1 MASVALQQG
10 SNPSRSS
17 VTRLSLPVEGMT
29 CASCVGRV
37 ERALKGVPGVQTA
50 AVNLATERADI
61 TFTGLADPQAAVRA
75 IEGAG
80 YTVRAETTELA
91 IEDMTCAS
99 CVGRVEKAL
108 AKIPGVLEATV
119 NLATERARVRH
130 LAGVVSTADLEAA
143 VEQAGYKSRR
153 LSAETATAGDQDA
166 ERRDSEARALRRAL
180 LTASVLALP
189 VFILEMGSHL
199 IPVMHHWVMGV
210 LGEQTSWYVQFVL
223 ATLVLFGPGL
233 RFFRKGVPALLRGA
247 PDMNS
252 LVSLGTAAAY
262 GYSVVATFVPEVLPA
277 GTANVYFEAAV
288 VIVTLILLG
297 RTLEARAK
305 GRTSQAIKRLVGLQA
320 KTARVERNGEAI
332 EIALDQVMTGDVVL
346 VRPGEKIPVDG
357 EVVEGASYV
366 DESMITGEPVPVSK
380 GVGAEVVGGTINKTG
395 AFSFRVTKVGANTV
409 LAQIIRLV
417 EEAQGS
423 KLPIQALVDK
433 VTMWFVPAVMAAAA
447 LTFLVWLVFGP
458 DPALTFALVNAV
470 AVLIIACPC
479 AMGLAT
485 PTSIMVGTGRAA
497 ELGILF
503 RKGEALQ
510 ALRDVS
516 VIALDKT
523 GTLTKGR
530 PELTDLVP
538 AEGFEYN
545 EVLALVAAVETRSE
559 HPIAEAIVAAAKQQ
573 DITLAPIEGFDAT
586 PGFGV
591 SAKVAGRTV
600 AVGADRFMTQLGL
613 DVASFLQTAQ
623 RLGEQGKSPLYAA
636 IDGRLAAVI
645 AVADPIKET
654 TPAAIKALH
663 ALGLKVAMITG
674 DNAATAAAIARQL
687 GIDEVAAEVL
697 PDGKVA
703 ALKKFRINGARVA
716 FVGDGIN
723 DAPALAEA
731 DVGLAIGTGTDVA
744 IEAADVVLM
753 SGDLRGVPNAI
764 ALSKATIRN
773 IKQNL
778 FWAFAYNAVLI
789 PVAAGAL
796 YPLNGTLLSPVFAAA
811 AMALSS
817 VFVLAN
823 ALRLKRFR
831 APMTVETRTETSA
844 SGVASPKSHLVN
856 AH

>member
-1 MASVALQQG
+1 MASVALQQD
-10 SNPSRSS
+10 SNLSPSSG
-17 VTRLSLPVEGMT
+17 TRLSLPVEGMT

-37 ERALKGVPGVQTA
+37 ERALKAVPNVQTV

-61 TFTGLADPQAAVRA
+61 TFAGLADSHAAVRA
-75 IEGAG
+75 IESAG
-80 YTVRAETTELA
+80 YAVREENTELA
-91 IEDMTCAS
+91 IED
-99 CVGRVEKAL
+99 
-108 AKIPGVLEATV
+108 I
-119 NLATERARVRH
+119 
-130 LAGVVSTADLEAA
+130 
-143 VEQAGYKSRR
+143 
-153 LSAETATAGDQDA
+153 
-166 ERRDSEARALRRAL
+166 ERRESEARGLRRSLYIAAI
-180 LTASVLALP
+180 LTLP
-189 VFILEMGSHL
+189 VFLLEMGSHL
-199 IPVMHHWVMGV
+199 IPAMHHWVMGV
-210 LGEQTSWYVQFVL
+210 LGQQTSWYVQFAL
-223 ATLVLFGPGL
+223 TTLVLFGPGL
-233 RFFRKGVPALLRGA
+233 RFFLKGVPALQRGA

-262 GYSVVATFVPEVLPA
+262 GYSVVATFIPEVLPQ
-277 GTANVYFEAAV
+277 GTANVYFEAAA

-320 KTARVERNGEAI
+320 KTARIERDGETI
-332 EIALDQVMTGDVVL
+332 EIALDQVTTDDIVF

-409 LAQIIRLV
+409 LAQIIRQV

-433 VTMWFVPAVMAAAA
+433 VTMWFVPAVMAAAV
-447 LTFLVWLVFGP
+447 LTFLVWLIFGP
-458 DPALTFALVNAV
+458 DPALTYALVNAV

-485 PTSIMVGTGRAA
+485 PASIMVGTGRAA
-497 ELGILF
+497 EIGILF

-530 PELTDLVP
+530 PELTDLVT
-538 AEGFEYN
+538 AKGFEYN
-545 EVLALVAAVETRSE
+545 EVLALVAAIETRSE

-573 DITLAPIEGFDAT
+573 DITLALIEGFDAT
-586 PGFGV
+586 PGYGV

-600 AVGADRFMTQLGL
+600 AVGADRFMTKLGL
-613 DVASFLQTAQ
+613 DVASFLPTAQ

-645 AVADPIKET
+645 AVADPIRET

-703 ALKKFRINGARVA
+703 ALKKFRVNGARVA

-764 ALSKATIRN
+764 ALSQATIRN

-778 FWAFAYNAVLI
+778 FWAFAYNALLI

-796 YPLNGTLLSPVFAAA
+796 YPVNGTLLSPIFAAA

-817 VFVLAN
+817 VFVLTN
-823 ALRLKRFR
+823 ALRL
-831 APMTVETRTETSA
+831 
-844 SGVASPKSHLVN
+844 SHITGR
-856 AH
+856 

>member
-1 MASVALQQG
+1 MNT
-10 SNPSRSS
+10 NPTISS
-17 VTRLSLPVEGMT
+17 AARLSLPVEGMT

-37 ERALKGVPGVQTA
+37 EKALKAVPGISTA
-50 AVNLATERADI
+50 SVNLATERADI
-61 TFTGLADPQAAVRA
+61 TLNDSGDALSAVRA
-75 IEGAG
+75 IESAG
-80 YTVRAETTELA
+80 YSVRHEITELA

-108 AKIPGVLEATV
+108 AQTPGVIEAGV
-119 NLATERARVRH
+119 NLATERARIIH
-130 LAGVVSTADLEAA
+130 FAGVVSVADLEAA
-143 VEQAGYKSRR
+143 VVKAGYTSRR
-153 LSAETATAGDQDA
+153 LSAESANTEDQDN
-166 ERRDSEARALRRAL
+166 ERREGEARSLRRAL
-180 LTASVLALP
+180 YTAAIFTLP
-189 VFILEMGSHL
+189 VFILEMGSHV
-199 IPVMHHWVMGV
+199 IPGMHDLVMRT
-210 LGEQTSWYVQFVL
+210 LGQQMNWYIQFVL
-223 ATLVLFGPGL
+223 ATIVLFGPGM
-233 RFFRKGVPALLRGA
+233 RFFRKGIPALLRGA

-252 LVSLGTAAAY
+252 LVSVGTIAAY
-262 GYSVVATFVPEVLPA
+262 GYSVVATFIPGVLPK

-320 KTARVERNGEAI
+320 KTARVDRNGKI
-332 EIALDQVMTGDVVL
+332 VEIPLDQVATDDVIL

-357 EVVEGASYV
+357 EVVDGSSYV

-380 GVGAEVVGGTINKTG
+380 GIGAEVVGGTINKTG
-395 AFSFRVTKVGANTV
+395 AFSFRVTKIGANTV

-417 EEAQGS
+417 EQAQGS

-433 VTMWFVPAVMAAAA
+433 VTMWFVPAVMAGAGV
-447 LTFLVWLVFGP
+447 TFIIWLFLGP
-458 DPALTFALVNAV
+458 DPALTFALINAV

-497 ELGILF
+497 ELGVLF

-516 VIALDKT
+516 VVALDKT

-538 AEGFEYN
+538 AEGFEYK
-545 EVLALVAAVETRSE
+545 EVLALVAAIETRSE

-573 DITLAPIEGFDAT
+573 DITLASVESFEAV

-591 SAKVAGRTV
+591 SAQVAGRTV
-600 AVGADRFMTQLGL
+600 AVGADRYMTQLGL
-613 DVASFLQTAQ
+613 DVNSLQPTAR

-636 IDGRLAAVI
+636 IDGRLAAII

-654 TPAAIKALH
+654 TPEAIRALH

-674 DNAATAAAIARQL
+674 DNKATAAAIARQL

-703 ALKKFRINGARVA
+703 ALKKFRANGARVA

-723 DAPALAEA
+723 DAPALAES

-753 SGDLRGVPNAI
+753 SGDLRGVADAI
-764 ALSKATIRN
+764 ALSQATIRN

-778 FWAFAYNAVLI
+778 FWAFAYNALLI
-789 PVAAGAL
+789 PVAAGLL
-796 YPLNGTLLSPVFAAA
+796 YPLNGMLLSPMFAAA

-817 VFVLAN
+817 VFVLGN
-823 ALRLKRFR
+823 ALRLKRFQ
-831 APMTVETRTETSA
+831 PPIKQTVMQDDDRHQIHAAE
-844 SGVASPKSHLVN
+844 
-856 AH
+856 

>member
-1 MASVALQQG
+1 MASVAQQG
-10 SNPSRSS
+10 ANPSMSS

-37 ERALKGVPGVQTA
+37 ERALKEVPGVQTA

-75 IEGAG
+75 IESAG
-80 YTVRAETTELA
+80 YAVREETTELA

-108 AKIPGVLEATV
+108 AKVPGVLEATV

-130 LAGVVSTADLEAA
+130 LAGVVSTSELEAA

-153 LSAETATAGDQDA
+153 LSNEAATAGDQDA
-166 ERRDSEARALRRAL
+166 ERRESEARALRRAL
-180 LTASVLALP
+180 LIASILTLP

-199 IPVMHHWVMGV
+199 IPAMHHWVMGV
-210 LGEQTSWYVQFVL
+210 LGEQTSWTIQFAL

-297 RTLEARAK
+297 RSLEARAK

-320 KTARVERNGEAI
+320 KTARVQRNGETV
-332 EIALDQVMTGDVVL
+332 EMALDQVTTGDVVL

-447 LTFLVWLVFGP
+447 LTFLVWLIFGP

-559 HPIAEAIVAAAKQQ
+559 HPIAEAIVAAAKQR
-573 DITLAPIEGFDAT
+573 DIPLAPIDGFDAT

-613 DVASFLQTAQ
+613 DVASFLPTAQ

-703 ALKKFRINGARVA
+703 ALKKLRINGARVA

-731 DVGLAIGTGTDVA
+731 DVGLAIDTGTDVA

-796 YPLNGTLLSPVFAAA
+796 FPVNGTLLSPIFAAA

-817 VFVLAN
+817 VFVLGN

-831 APMTVETRTETSA
+831 APMTLETRTETPA
-844 SGVASPKSHLVN
+844 NGAASPQSRLVN
-856 AH
+856 VH